1 MAFSYFPHTE
11 DDIRTMLE
19 RIGVGSLEELYSD
32 VPQDVIYRKE
42 YELPDAMSEHE
53 VRQYFDGLASQ
64 NRRMTCLCGLGAYD
78 HYCPAVIPYII
89 SRAEFLTAYTPYQP
103 EVSQGTLRYIFEY
116 QSMITE
122 LTGMDCANA
131 SMYDGATAAA
141 EAVMMA
147 MASTKKKTRV
157 LLSEGLLPQVTSV
170 VETYAKFNGISLSY
184 VPCLDGS
191 TSYGALLAELAVGD
205 VAGVLVPGIN
215 KYGIIEDLTGF
226 ADAVHAQKGLL
237 IMYSDPSS
245 LAVIKTP
252 GEWGADIVCGDGQSL
267 GVPLCFG
274 GPYVGF
280 LACRKDYL
288 RKLPGRIVGATRD
301 VDGKRAYVLTLQ
313 AREQHIRREKATSN
327 ICSNQSLMALYVTVY
342 LSLMGP
348 EGLKRVNDLSYGG
361 AHYLHDRL
369 LETGLFEEA
378 FDKPFLKEFTL
389 KSVVPAPILQEVLC
403 NEGIFACVEVEDSL
417 VNFCV
422 TEKHSKE
429 DLDRVIDILGEFVIS
444 NIVSDISSASSDI
457 PSASSDLPS
466 ASSDITSASSVISS
480 ERSES
485 RNLLPKEDQQ

>member
-1 MAFSYFPHTE
+1 MAFAYFPHTE
-11 DDIRTMLE
+11 EDIRQMLD
-19 RIGVGSLEELYSD
+19 RIGVESLEELYSD
-32 VPQDVIYRKE
+32 VPQDVIYREE
-42 YELPDAMSEHE
+42 YDLPDAMSELE
-53 VRQYFDGLASQ
+53 VRQYFEGLAEY
-64 NRRMTCLCGLGAYD
+64 NTNLFCLCGLGAYD
-78 HYCPAVIPYII
+78 HYSPAVIPHII
-89 SRAEFLTAYTPYQP
+89 SRSEFLTAYTPYQP

-122 LTGMDCANA
+122 LTGMDCTNA

-157 LLSEGLLPQVTSV
+157 LLSEGLLPQVLKV
-170 VETYAKFNGISLSY
+170 VRTYARFNGID
-184 VPCLDGS
+184 VTMIPCQDGV
-191 TSYGALLAELAVGD
+191 TCYGSMMAELAAGD

-215 KYGIIEDLTGF
+215 KYGIIEDLTGY

-237 IMYSDPSS
+237 IVYSDPSS
-245 LAVIKTP
+245 LAVIRTP
-252 GEWGADIVCGDGQSL
+252 GEWGADIVCGDSQTL
-267 GVPLCFG
+267 GVPMCFG

-280 LACRKDYL
+280 LACTKDYV

-342 LSLMGP
+342 MSLMGP
-348 EGLKRVNDLSYGG
+348 KGLREVNELCYGG

-369 LETGLFEEA
+369 LETGLFEKA

-389 KSVVPAPILQEVLC
+389 KSLVPVERLQDALMLIGVF
-403 NEGIFACVEVEDSL
+403 GAVEVEKGL

-422 TEKHSKE
+422 TEKVTKE
-429 DLDRVIDILGEFVIS
+429 NLDAVVEYLS
-444 NIVSDISSASSDI
+444 
-457 PSASSDLPS
+457 
-466 ASSDITSASSVISS
+466 T
-480 ERSES
+480 
-485 RNLLPKEDQQ
+485 KEELS

>member
-11 DDIRTMLE
+11 DDIRRMLD

-32 VPQDVIYRKE
+32 VPEDVIYRQE
-42 YELPDAMSEHE
+42 YDLPDALSEHE
-53 VRQYFDGLASQ
+53 VRQYFESLAEQ
-64 NRRMTCLCGLGAYD
+64 NTNLFCLCGLGAYD
-78 HYCPAVIPYII
+78 HYSPAVIPHII
-89 SRAEFLTAYTPYQP
+89 SRSEFLTAYTPYQP

-122 LTGMDCANA
+122 LTGMECTNA

-141 EAVMMA
+141 ESMMMA

-157 LLSEGLLPQVTSV
+157 LLSEGLLPHVIDV
-170 VETYAKFNGISLSY
+170 VKTYAKFNGVQICM
-184 VPCLDGS
+184 VPCQEGQ
-191 TSYGALLAELAVGD
+191 TSYGALAAELAAGD

-215 KYGIIEDLTGF
+215 RYGVVEDHTGF

-237 IMYSDPSS
+237 MVYSDPST

-252 GEWGADIVCGDGQSL
+252 GEWGADIVCGDSQSL
-267 GVPLCFG
+267 GIPLSYG

-280 LACRKDYL
+280 LACRKEHV
-288 RKLPGRIVGATRD
+288 RKLPGRIVGATKD

-342 LSLMGP
+342 MSLMGP
-348 EGLKRVNDLSYGG
+348 QGLREVNELCYGG
-361 AHYLHDRL
+361 AHYLHDAL
-369 LETGLFEEA
+369 LETGLFEKA

-389 KSVVPAPILQEVLC
+389 KTLVPAEKIQDALMLIGVF
-403 NEGIFACVEVEDSL
+403 GAVEIEKGL

-422 TEKHSKE
+422 TEKVSKE
-429 DLDRVIDILGEFVIS
+429 NVDA
-444 NIVSDISSASSDI
+444 IVGY
-457 PSASSDLPS
+457 LKGL
-466 ASSDITSASSVISS
+466 
-480 ERSES
+480 E
-485 RNLLPKEDQQ
+485 L

>member
-11 DDIRTMLE
+11 DDIKSMLE
-19 RIGVGSLEELYSD
+19 RIGVESLEDLYSD

-42 YELPDAMSEHE
+42 YDLPDAMSEHQ
-53 VRQYFDGLASQ
+53 VRQYFDFLASQ
-64 NRRMTCLCGLGAYD
+64 NQKMTCLCGLGAYD
-78 HYCPAVIPYII
+78 HYSPSVIPYIT

-116 QSMITE
+116 QSMIAE
-122 LTGMDCANA
+122 LTGMDCVNA

-141 EAVMMA
+141 EAVMMSVA
-147 MASTKKKTRV
+147 CTKKKTRV
-157 LLSEGLLPQVTSV
+157 LLSEGLLPQVMMV
-170 VETYAKFNGISLSY
+170 VETYARFNGIELGY
-184 VPCLDGS
+184 IPCADGA

-215 KYGIIEDLTGF
+215 KFGVIEDLTGF
-226 ADAVHAQKGLL
+226 ADAAHAQKGLL
-237 IMYSDPSS
+237 MVYSDPSS

-280 LACRKDYL
+280 LACLKDHV

-342 LSLMGP
+342 MSLMGP
-348 EGLKRVNDLSYGG
+348 EGLRRVNELSYGG
-361 AHYLHDRL
+361 AHYLHDL
-369 LETGLFEEA
+369 LVATGLFEKA

-389 KSVVPAPILQEVLC
+389 KSVLPAAILQEILC
-403 NEGIFACVEVEDSL
+403 SEGIFAGVEVEEGL

-429 DLDRVIDILGEFVIS
+429 ELDRVVDIILSFVAS
-444 NIVSDISSASSDI
+444 N
-457 PSASSDLPS
+457 
-466 ASSDITSASSVISS
+466 ASSVISS
-480 ERSES
+480 EHSES
-485 RNLLPKEDQQ
+485 GNPSTKED